1 MKRKIILLFIFFVII
16 FNQCIYAK
24 YVVEN
29 KSTIAIIQ
37 IDTILPTIELLDIKK
52 INEFYEKDTIKTE
65 RVIIQIKVIEKN
77 IKEDNFQTNNIII
90 LQEDRQ
96 IEPKIEIKE
105 NMQIDS
111 EIIYEINLSEL
122 ISTQKLKIKIPKG
135 IITDI
140 SGNENEEKVFEIN

>member
-1 MKRKIILLFIFFVII
+1 MKLNFHLR
-16 FNQCIYAK
+16 
-24 YVVEN
+24 
-29 KSTIAIIQ
+29 
-37 IDTILPTIELLDIKK
+37 DTIELLDIKK